1 VSAVVALSGVA
12 RSFEEGGRRRDVL
25 AGIDLEVNAGEM
37 VALVGPSGCGKT
49 TLLSIVG
56 ALDAGFAGRA
66 ELLGRDL
73 AKLDDDTRSGL
84 RAAQLGFVFQ
94 AFCLLDH
101 LTVRQNV
108 EVPLWLLD
116 DGPDA
121 EASAR
126 RASEMLERVGLG
138 GREAESVMQLSGGE
152 RQRVAIA
159 RAMINRPKLLLADE
173 PTGNLDPKTGAR
185 IFELFDAI
193 RGEEGCAVL
202 VATHDAALAERADR
216 VVRLDG
222 GRVEGSPP

>member
-1 VSAVVALSGVA
+1 MSAAPIVSLTSVK

-25 AGIDLEVNAGEM
+25 AGIDLEIGAKQM
-37 VALVGPSGCGKT
+37 IALVGPSGCGKT

-56 ALDAGFAGRA
+56 ALDAGFDGSAH
-66 ELLGRDL
+66 LLGQDL
-73 AKLDDDTRSGL
+73 AALDDDARSRL
-84 RAAQLGFVFQ
+84 RATELGFVFQ

-121 EASAR
+121 DTAAK

-138 GREAESVMQLSGGE
+138 GREGQSVMQLSGGE

-173 PTGNLDPKTGAR
+173 PTGNLDTETGAR
-185 IFELFDAI
+185 IFGLFDAM
-193 RGEEGCAVL
+193 RAEEGCAVL
-202 VATHDAALAERADR
+202 VATHDAAMAERADR
-216 VVRLDG
+216 VLRFEQ
-222 GRVEGSPP
+222 GRVVSQ